1 MVCSCMVWFAG
12 DVVHAGGVVYCHTIG
27 DVVWKC
33 GNRWKETGVSVD
45 VGGGNLE
52 EKLAP
57 SSEENLIITLEGGEV
72 LLWQQ
77 TTQPG
82 VWAST
87 EKP

>member
-1 MVCSCMVWFAG
+1 M
-12 DVVHAGGVVYCHTIG
+12 
-27 DVVWKC
+27 
-33 GNRWKETGVSVD
+33 SVD
-45 VGGGNLE
+45 VGVGNLE

-87 EKP
+87 EKALKLKFKEHPVLGKSSDNI

>member
-1 MVCSCMVWFAG
+1 MTLL
-12 DVVHAGGVVYCHTIG
+12 VVAWCDLLCGSVEIGG
-27 DVVWKC
+27 
-33 GNRWKETGVSVD
+33 EEAGVSVD

-57 SSEENLIITLEGGEV
+57 SSSRGEPDHYFRR
-72 LLWQQ
+72 LWQQ

>member
-1 MVCSCMVWFAG
+1 M
-12 DVVHAGGVVYCHTIG
+12 
-27 DVVWKC
+27 
-33 GNRWKETGVSVD
+33 SVD
-45 VGGGNLE
+45 VGVGNLE

-57 SSEENLIITLEGGEV
+57 SSEENLIITLEGGEA

-77 TTQPG
+77 TTQLG